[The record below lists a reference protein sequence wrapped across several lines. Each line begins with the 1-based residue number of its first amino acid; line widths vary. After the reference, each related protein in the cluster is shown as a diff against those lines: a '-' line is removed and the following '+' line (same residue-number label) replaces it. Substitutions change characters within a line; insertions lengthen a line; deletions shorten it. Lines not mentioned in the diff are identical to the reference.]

1 MTRSANGFTLIELL
15 VSLSIFAMI
24 SVLLFGGFRFGLR
37 VWESG
42 NDRIEQSSQI
52 ELVQNLLRRQLAVA
66 TLPRTER
73 RRDVIERAP
82 PLFSGNQSSVRFVGS
97 LPIRAELGS
106 YYELSL
112 GMQETDQ
119 RAAALVLNWRPFR
132 DQVQRGV
139 EPDSGETDLLL
150 DHVAGVEFAYFGVY
164 DRERPADW
172 VSEWNNPLAL
182 PQLVRMRVTFPPG
195 DLRRWPDLVVAPK
208 LSRRR

>member
-1 MTRSANGFTLIELL
+1 MTRGANGFTLLELL

-82 PLFSGNQSSVRFVGS
+82 PLFTGKQDSVRFVAS

-106 YYELSL
+106 YYQLRLET
-112 GMQETDQ
+112 QETD
-119 RAAALVLNWRPFR
+119 RRGVALVLNWSPFSGKVR
-132 DQVQRGV
+132 RGE
-139 EPDSGETDLLL
+139 EPDGNETDLLL
-150 DHVAGVEFAYFGVY
+150 DNVAGVEFAYFGVY

-172 VSEWNNPLAL
+172 VSEWSNALTL